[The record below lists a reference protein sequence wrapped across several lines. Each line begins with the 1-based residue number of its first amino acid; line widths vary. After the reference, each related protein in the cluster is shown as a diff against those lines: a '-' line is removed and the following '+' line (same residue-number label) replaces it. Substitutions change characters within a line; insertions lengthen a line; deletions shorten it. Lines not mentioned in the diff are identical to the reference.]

1 MQIGCFVHFVSLE
14 IEFSKLNF
22 LTRVGQTNER
32 TKKNIEKSRPSKNPI
47 SQRYVVETITMT
59 TVTERRVLHEET
71 NTTNS
76 IIIAP
81 TAAPV
86 QTTDKS
92 DDVQKTTITAGNEP
106 RNTYLNSDISLKPT
120 SISAQITGILKGG
133 KLWKNETVR

>member
-1 MQIGCFVHFVSLE
+1 ME
-14 IEFSKLNF
+14 I
-22 LTRVGQTNER
+22 NEIC
-32 TKKNIEKSRPSKNPI
+32 IEKSRSSKNAM

-81 TAAPV
+81 TAAAAAAPSSLPPPSSSSSSSS
-86 QTTDKS
+86 TTASDKT
-92 DDVQKTTITAGNEP
+92 DDIVPKTTTTAGNEP
-106 RNTYLNSDISLKPT
+106 RTTYLNSDISLKPT

-133 KLWKNETVR
+133 KLWKNETTQVSYT

>member
-1 MQIGCFVHFVSLE
+1 MGLKIIC
-14 IEFSKLNF
+14 
-22 LTRVGQTNER
+22 TNLGTE
-32 TKKNIEKSRPSKNPI
+32 KPEKSRSSKNPK

-81 TAAPV
+81 TAAATV
-86 QTTDKS
+86 ATTDKP
-92 DDVQKTTITAGNEP
+92 DDAQKTTITAGNEP
-106 RNTYLNSDISLKPT
+106 RSTYLNSDISLKPT

-133 KLWKNETVR
+133 KLWKNETSQVSVQFPLKLDL

>member
-1 MQIGCFVHFVSLE
+1 MQ
-14 IEFSKLNF
+14 
-22 LTRVGQTNER
+22 
-32 TKKNIEKSRPSKNPI
+32 TKKKQTQLIVYIEKSRSPKNPM

-92 DDVQKTTITAGNEP
+92 DDVQKATITAGNEKS
-106 RNTYLNSDISLKPT
+106 TYLNSDISLKPT

-133 KLWKNETVR
+133 KLWKNETVN

>member
-1 MQIGCFVHFVSLE
+1 M
-14 IEFSKLNF
+14 N
-22 LTRVGQTNER
+22 
-32 TKKNIEKSRPSKNPI
+32 
-47 SQRYVVETITMT
+47 QRYVLETITMT
-59 TVTERRVLHEET
+59 TVTERRVVHEET